1 MKYCKK
7 GEIKSVPNYLFF
19 LYLDVFLSA
28 DLALVFVN
36 HLDTETMF
44 LTNYYK
50 MGAGLTAIVVKR
62 DAIFVTEQLA
72 HEIGH
77 VLGAGHNHDTC

>member
-1 MKYCKK
+1 M
-7 GEIKSVPNYLFF
+7 
-19 LYLDVFLSA
+19 
-28 DLALVFVN
+28 N

-77 VLGAGHNHDTC
+77 VLGAGHNHDTR